1 VEHFFRYKKTQA
13 AVWTQLIF
21 KAFEEIRRHS
31 ANDTDVGEKVK
42 KD

>member
-1 VEHFFRYKKTQA
+1 VEHFFRYTETQA

-21 KAFEEIRRHS
+21 KAFGEIRRHS
-31 ANDTDVGEKVK
+31 AADTDIGEKVK